1 MAASK
6 RPSFLKRQKEQQRA
20 ARALEKREAKRARK
34 QAKLTGIPDNEGPEP
49 LDQETDASLE
59 AGNGEEAGGS
69 AETEP

>member
-34 QAKLTGIPDNEGPEP
+34 QAKLAGIGDPEGADP
-49 LDQETDASLE
+49 LDQDLE
-59 AGNGEEAGGS
+59 MDEGAGNGEDAGDSEG
-69 AETEP
+69 TGP

>member
-34 QAKLTGIPDNEGPEP
+34 QAKQADLAAGGGAETDDLDLEAVPEP
-49 LDQETDASLE
+49 QE
-59 AGNGEEAGGS
+59 GEE
-69 AETEP
+69 TVQ

>member
-34 QAKLTGIPDNEGPEP
+34 QAKLAEV
-49 LDQETDASLE
+49 
-59 AGNGEEAGGS
+59 EAGGG
-69 AETEP
+69 AEPDDLDLEASPELTEGEETVQ

>member
-34 QAKLTGIPDNEGPEP
+34 QAKLTGVPDQEGPEP
-49 LDQETDASLE
+49 LDQETDASE
-59 AGNGEEAGGS
+59 GTEEGGDI
-69 AETEP
+69 EGTGI